1 MIVKFNDCAISS
13 VDFRKNS
20 TCSQIYVQSNGSLHD
35 CRGPLSSVCLSFAEQ
50 NGEGVL
56 TCVSTIQK
64 LIFEFFLCFR
74 GRMFRVNCCLQV

>member
-20 TCSQIYVQSNGSLHD
+20 TCSQVYVQSNGSLHD
-35 CRGPLSSVCLSFAEQ
+35 CRDPCLLFAEQ

-74 GRMFRVNCCLQV
+74 GRMCRVNCCLHV